1 MQQAAAAIPGQPFP
15 HLFQP
20 GRLRNLV
27 LKNRLMMA
35 PMESNLAAEDGS
47 VSDLMR
53 EYYRGRAAGG
63 VGMVIVEYT
72 CVDRPLGLGGQ
83 PQLALD
89 EDMLIASHAQLVQAV
104 HAAGSRIAV
113 QLFHAGRQTHPKFIG
128 GAQPIAAS
136 PLPCPMYRKVP
147 REMTLADMERVL
159 EKFREAARRAV
170 AAGYDALEIHGAH
183 GYLPAN
189 FLSAA
194 SNKRTDEFGGS
205 LENRQRFPLRI
216 AEAVRQGAGDLPVIF
231 RLSADEFVTGGTQIE
246 EAMDTARQL
255 AAVGIDAIHVST
267 GCHERIDRN
276 VDPVWMPE
284 GWRLPLAR
292 QIREAVDIPVI
303 GVGVIRH
310 PDVAEQALAE
320 GAADFI
326 ALGRAL
332 LADPAWPN
340 KAAAGRVAD
349 IRPCT
354 SCNWCVAQI
363 GTGHTPVGCAENP
376 LTGRE
381 TQSLPVYVGNRGLV
395 VVVGAGPGGIAAALT
410 LDRAGYDVMLVERH
424 ATLAP
429 GLLASAAAPKKDK
442 FLWYRDYLAHKL
454 KQSGVEL
461 RLDSQIGVAEIVALD
476 PALVVLATGSRD
488 RSLDG
493 VVGLERPW
501 VKSAYSILT
510 GADEISAGPVVVYG
524 AGEVGCEA
532 AKFAASKGF
541 DVILATRSSDANALS
556 RSTYLRIY
564 REQFVETIRAYP
576 NIRIELGAALQ
587 AVGPEA
593 VHMQRDGQEVI
604 WPAGQ
609 LLLAVGRLPCDDLSA
624 GLKAAGLPTLVVGD
638 AVDVRRIGD
647 AVHDA
652 YWKIRDMTRR
662 INPQGQPLETIEFM

>member
-1 MQQAAAAIPGQPFP
+1 MKPLTKNMEQPFP
-15 HLFQP
+15 HLFQA
-20 GRLRNLV
+20 GRMRNLA
-27 LKNRLMMA
+27 LKNRLIMA

-53 EYYRGRAAGG
+53 EYYRARAVGG
-63 VGMVIVEYT
+63 IGMIIVEYT

-83 PQLALD
+83 PQLGLD
-89 EDMLIASHAQLVQAV
+89 DDALIASHAELVRAV
-104 HAAGSRIAV
+104 HAAGSRICV
-113 QLFHAGRQTHPKFIG
+113 QLFHAGRQTHPKFTSG
-128 GAQPIAAS
+128 RQPIAAS
-136 PLPCPMYRKVP
+136 AIPCPMYRKMP
-147 REMTLADMERVL
+147 REMNAADMNHVL
-159 EKFREAARRAV
+159 QKFREAAERAV
-170 AAGYDALEIHGAH
+170 KAGYDAVEIHGAH

-194 SNKRTDEFGGS
+194 SNQRSDEFGGS
-205 LENRQRFPLRI
+205 LANRQRFPLRI

-231 RLSADEFVTGGTQIE
+231 RLSADEFVIGGTQID
-246 EAMDTARQL
+246 EAMDTARRL
-255 AAVGIDAIHVST
+255 EAIGVDAIHVST

-292 QIREAVDIPVI
+292 QIREAVSIPVI

-310 PDVAEQALAE
+310 PEVAEQAIAE
-320 GAADFI
+320 GSADFI

-332 LADPAWPN
+332 LADPEWPN
-340 KAAAGRVAD
+340 KAAAGRTAD

-376 LTGRE
+376 RTGRE
-381 TQSLPVYVGNRGLV
+381 TQPQPVFVGSRELA
-395 VVVGAGPGGIAAALT
+395 VVVGAGPGGIAASLT
-410 LDRAGYDVMLVERH
+410 LDRAGYRVLLMERQ
-424 ATLAP
+424 AALAP
-429 GLLASAAAPKKDK
+429 GLLASGAAPKKDK

-454 KQSGVEL
+454 RHSNVEL
-461 RLDSQIGVAEIVALD
+461 RLGSMAGVADIAALS

-488 RSLDG
+488 RELAGVDGLD
-493 VVGLERPW
+493 LPL
-501 VKSAYSILT
+501 VKSAYAVLAGSDSIRQ
-510 GADEISAGPVVVYG
+510 GPVVIYG

-532 AKFAASKGF
+532 AKFAAGKGF

-564 REQFVETIRAYP
+564 REQFIATIRAYP
-576 NIRIELGAALQ
+576 NIRIELGAALRS
-587 AVGPEA
+587 VSPDA
-593 VHMQRDGQEVI
+593 VHLERDGQEI
-604 WPAGQ
+604 TWPAGQ
-609 LLLAVGRLPCDDLSA
+609 LLLAVGRLPNDDLSA
-624 GLKAAGLPTLVVGD
+624 GLEAAGISTLVVGD

-662 INPQGQPLETIEFM
+662 INPQGVAIESVDFL